1 MRSAQCAVRRGA
13 NQRTPHSAR
22 RTTVV
27 SVMCYSDTV
36 KNITVSVDDEVYR
49 SARVKAA
56 ELSTSVSSL
65 VREFLVSLSQGES
78 DFDRRKR
85 LQDEVLAA
93 LETKTPFRA
102 GARVSRD
109 EAHHRR
115 AIR

>member
-1 MRSAQCAVRRGA
+1 MVA
-13 NQRTPHSAR
+13 NLWYC
-22 RTTVV
+22 VN
-27 SVMCYSDTV
+27 V

-56 ELSTSVSSL
+56 ERDTSVSNL

-85 LQDEVLAA
+85 LQDEVLAS
-93 LETKTPFRA
+93 LETQTPFRA
-102 GARVSRD
+102 AARVTRD
-109 EAHHRR
+109 EAHVRR